1 MFITNYI
8 CISCLLYIY
17 FMCIPYVYYVL
28 YIMNIYI
35 YAYVTCIYIYNIPNV
50 LYIYIYTYGSYLE
63 VPQGDHQTLDAKSL
77 THDMGKYDGQACPAI
92 VFSHIVF

>member
-1 MFITNYI
+1 MH
-8 CISCLLYIY
+8 
-17 FMCIPYVYYVL
+17 V
-28 YIMNIYI
+28 
-35 YAYVTCIYIYNIPNV
+35 YIYNIPNI
-50 LYIYIYTYGSYLE
+50 LYIYTYGSYLE